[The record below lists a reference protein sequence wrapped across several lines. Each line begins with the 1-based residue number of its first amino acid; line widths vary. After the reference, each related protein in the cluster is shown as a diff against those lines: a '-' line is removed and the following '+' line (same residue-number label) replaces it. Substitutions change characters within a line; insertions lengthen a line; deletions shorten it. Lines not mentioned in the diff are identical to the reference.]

1 MFYCCVQGRGAIRGR
16 AAMTAEGTACNGA
29 GEALKAEFA
38 PEKVVAVSLEEKPVG
53 EREGEDVGG
62 PFLIVNGGDSDGH
75 SEPGSDLG
83 KAPDEDPASEEDDV
97 PTFNAAPDAAVA
109 GDHGTAEGQV
119 GAQGAALGAS
129 SADGGDRASDGSEG
143 SADESRGDPSSDC
156 VAEVAQQEA
165 VGEEDSGAA
174 ALASRECEPTIT
186 SADSEAH
193 YVDSEV
199 EDKEGTVDGSA
210 VVDAVEAVVHQEAST
225 EQDED
230 AAVMS
235 SGHDDALTS
244 PKSCSAAVESEVI
257 REDSKE
263 QSITDGVEPQQQG
276 TVGASALVENEHL
289 CVDMAADSFVAATEP
304 DSQED
309 AAVESCGHDDLLTF
323 TESGSADIESEVY
336 GEDSEQKESNT
347 VVVEIVVQGVGRAD
361 VLMANGHLCADTQAG
376 SSEATTEPEN
386 HANGSKLTDV
396 AESVEGDAGSGEQD
410 TMDSSQTNGHIYV
423 ALSADSCIVPSES
436 KAHSFETD
444 GQRTDQLQ
452 EEAPK
457 LEAEVLEG
465 VLKPTERNCAGS
477 VEKLIG
483 EEVGTDGHASIGGTA
498 DAYGEQEAKP
508 MQVEGEVTCGIL
520 EFEKVDKDGEEG
532 LCDDYTVG
540 VVSSN
545 EETEL
550 PMKEKVDEA
559 VPSVNVG
566 GPEKVTDNT
575 SQDTKTVDF
584 IDEITAESN
593 FKAENM
599 VEVKS
604 AAREV
609 DKTEVKDLAFA
620 DEANVAPLHLQRDCE
635 SVMETIEHEK
645 VELPGGCQAHEI
657 VYSSELEPKKEF
669 EMGVDGAVPLQ
680 GAAASV
686 ASVFH
691 HEPMSIDLSENDSGN
706 HSGPTTALESCDH
719 VQNEESISQEISMT
733 TIEQPI
739 AIDQV
744 EPVNLNVDELVV
756 DDDQPGFAPRCESA
770 RLDKPGC
777 TSKKDDSNEIVEDSK
792 SLENQLEICNA
803 ATMSDECSSRNA
815 NEDPSP
821 INMSAECSSRT
832 ANEGFSPINE
842 ASHLAEES
850 CLSDKSYNA
859 ISYENGNGP
868 AKSSEEPDKS
878 CNAIICENENEPAK
892 SSDVVETR
900 CVEGMHPLFSGYPYY
915 FFKCIILLKC

>member
-225 EQDED
+225 EQ
-230 AAVMS
+230 
-235 SGHDDALTS
+235 DDALTS

-770 RLDKPGC
+770 
-777 TSKKDDSNEIVEDSK
+777 
-792 SLENQLEICNA
+792 
-803 ATMSDECSSRNA
+803 
-815 NEDPSP
+815 
-821 INMSAECSSRT
+821 
-832 ANEGFSPINE
+832 
-842 ASHLAEES
+842 
-850 CLSDKSYNA
+850 
-859 ISYENGNGP
+859 
-868 AKSSEEPDKS
+868 
-878 CNAIICENENEPAK
+878 K

-900 CVEGMHPLFSGYPYY
+900 CVEARLSRQNRRTMDTVLLVSGMEIMCKSLDNNRRST
-915 FFKCIILLKC
+915 